1 LLAYILGRGSHLF
14 TPLDPDIFEL
24 MWDLSLA

>member
-1 LLAYILGRGSHLF
+1 MGRGSHLF
-14 TPLDPDIFEL
+14 APLDPDIFEL